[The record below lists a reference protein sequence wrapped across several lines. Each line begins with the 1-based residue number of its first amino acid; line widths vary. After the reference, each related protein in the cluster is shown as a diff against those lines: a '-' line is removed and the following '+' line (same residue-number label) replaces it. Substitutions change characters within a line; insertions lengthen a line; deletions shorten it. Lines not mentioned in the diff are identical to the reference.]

1 MGGRVDSEIYN
12 GTGVK
17 KLNDLDHF
25 LRVGKL
31 YFIWESAE
39 TWDATIESTGHGLS
53 RVA

>member
-1 MGGRVDSEIYN
+1 M
-12 GTGVK
+12 K

-53 RVA
+53 RGVAYKTEQPTLTDAI